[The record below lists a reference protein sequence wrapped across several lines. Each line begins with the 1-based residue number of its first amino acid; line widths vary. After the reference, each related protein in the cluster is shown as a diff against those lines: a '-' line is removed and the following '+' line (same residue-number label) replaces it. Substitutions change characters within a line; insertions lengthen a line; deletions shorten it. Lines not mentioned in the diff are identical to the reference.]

1 MVIQARWTVD
11 RPRSTCVVSLTVHPD
26 LRILSD
32 EGLATPD
39 GLLSASLA
47 ASATLRMARFA
58 RRARLDIRAVQ
69 VEVSHARSQSGRM
82 LTMAISAVGSLT
94 NRQQQGLLRVADR
107 CPVHK
112 ALTGRFRVVILE
124 RFPGA

>member
-11 RPRSTCVVSLTVHPD
+11 RPRSTCVVNLTVHPN
-26 LRILSD
+26 LRIVLG

-39 GLLSASLA
+39 DLLSASLA

-69 VEVSHARSQSGRM
+69 VEVSHARSQSGRL
-82 LTMAISAVGSLT
+82 LTMAILAVGSLT
-94 NRQQQGLLRVADR
+94 NRQQLSLLRVADR

-124 RFPGA
+124 RFRSA